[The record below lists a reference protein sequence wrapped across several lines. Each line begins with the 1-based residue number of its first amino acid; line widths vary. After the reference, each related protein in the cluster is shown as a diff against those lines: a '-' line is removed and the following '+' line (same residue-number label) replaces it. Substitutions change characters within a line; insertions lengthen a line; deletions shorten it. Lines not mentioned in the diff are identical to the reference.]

1 MIIERGRLHG
11 GRRLSQG
18 NWGFGRLRFL
28 VVDFDVLLH
37 VGGSGKRAGAVWTGK
52 LLAEVHQVVVG
63 VVHDHLA
70 AEAALA
76 GASRQLYED

>member
-1 MIIERGRLHG
+1 
-11 GRRLSQG
+11 
-18 NWGFGRLRFL
+18 

-37 VGGSGKRAGAVWTGK
+37 VGGAGKRAGAVRTGK

-70 AEAALA
+70 AQAALA
-76 GASRQLYED
+76 SAGRQLYEDRVVVTVAHGAA